1 MTISIFIVRY
11 TESRYG
17 THLPNLPDK
26 LVLQIRMNDAIVK
39 RTQTRDINDSL
50 VQADKT
56 FDVEVL
62 CDSVLAVRA
71 VLRSGVHEGADRS
84 NIVGGLEPA
93 DAVGLRDRG
102 VWIFRGQEEDD
113 DVETGPKSVF
123 FYIDPNG
130 PTKPIN
136 CSPYMTIIQ

>member
-1 MTISIFIVRY
+1 
-11 TESRYG
+11 
-17 THLPNLPDK
+17 
-26 LVLQIRMNDAIVK
+26 MNHAIVK
-39 RTQTRDINDSL
+39 RTQIGDLDDCL
-50 VQADKT
+50 VQTDKT

-62 CDSVLAVRA
+62 RDSVLAVRA

-93 DAVGLRDRG
+93 AAVGLRDRG

-113 DVETGPKSVF
+113 DVETGLESVF

-136 CSPYMTIIQ
+136 CSPYMMIIQ